1 MRKTSVQV
9 LSKGSQVVTI
19 HNTSDNKIYVGD
31 TLTGTL
37 LRPGDIMDCSI
48 PEDQFKIS
56 SIEAINL
63 EDLIV
68 LLKASKEELAAYLIS
83 NDPIER
89 EIATLLLKRAL

>member
-9 LSKGSQVVTI
+9 LSKGSQVVTV
-19 HNTSDNKIYVGD
+19 HNTSGKNVYINN
-31 TLTGTL
+31 TIL
-37 LRPGDIMDCSI
+37 LIPGATMDCSI

>member
-1 MRKTSVQV
+1 
-9 LSKGSQVVTI
+9 
-19 HNTSDNKIYVGD
+19 
-31 TLTGTL
+31 
-37 LRPGDIMDCSI
+37 MDCSI